1 MISLENGTSLRVLED
16 FQSKLCDAD
25 AAVLRVPTN
34 LSLGGAF
41 GVPAGIIQLIGAW
54 ARTQPNPTLQFHAG
68 LANADYFQSLANT
81 PHGMVAI
88 YFAQSIRNPSDGSI
102 ISARPYRSYLIPP
115 VMAMQQNQFQKTMG
129 GRGVFL
135 CCFAGARNEY
145 IRPFYPRE
153 DGEKIRSRSDFRL
166 LTDNA
171 LEAFAPEALRRFIPN
186 DLDNLSLLIY
196 ELFSNTHDHA
206 RVDVNGSVI
215 SRSVRGILLKHIPK
229 GYGARERDFNA
240 SDVALNRY
248 LTRALARDETPR
260 TVTKSHQLSKAF
272 LEITV
277 FDTGPGLVRRW
288 LSAQSQATNLAS
300 IKVEEEFEVVR
311 SCFSEHVT
319 TKSILGSGQGLPT
332 VLETLKKLRAF
343 LRLRTGRLCLVQDF
357 SEPTSVDFSLKHWL
371 AAKPL
376 LPDTL
381 GAVYSIVVPLS
392 SSQS

>member
-1 MISLENGTSLRVLED
+1 M
-16 FQSKLCDAD
+16 
-25 AAVLRVPTN
+25 
-34 LSLGGAF
+34 
-41 GVPAGIIQLIGAW
+41 
-54 ARTQPNPTLQFHAG
+54 
-68 LANADYFQSLANT
+68 
-81 PHGMVAI
+81 
-88 YFAQSIRNPSDGSI
+88 
-102 ISARPYRSYLIPP
+102 
-115 VMAMQQNQFQKTMG
+115 
-129 GRGVFL
+129 
-135 CCFAGARNEY
+135 
-145 IRPFYPRE
+145 
-153 DGEKIRSRSDFRL
+153 
-166 LTDNA
+166 
-171 LEAFAPEALRRFIPN
+171 
-186 DLDNLSLLIY
+186 
-196 ELFSNTHDHA
+196 
-206 RVDVNGSVI
+206 
-215 SRSVRGILLKHIPK
+215 KHIPK

-288 LSAQSQATNLAS
+288 LSAQSQATNLAN

-381 GAVYSIVVPLS
+381 GAVYSIVVPLN